1 LFFSDGVVEAHNPRY
16 EMFSLHNIK
25 RVIEEYAVG
34 VSLIDCLLSEL
45 KNFTGEGWEQE
56 DDVTLVTLQRT
67 PV

>member
-1 LFFSDGVVEAHNPRY
+1 VLEAH
-16 EMFSLHNIK
+16 
-25 RVIEEYAVG
+25 AVG

-45 KNFTGEGWEQE
+45 KSFTGEGWEQE